1 MNDGRED
8 KLRAALAGL
17 PDEMRRCFLLRYVQ
31 GFEESEIAI
40 LMKIPLEM
48 VRMNLYQVLRWL
60 RAGGAHGG

>member
-1 MNDGRED
+1 MNDGQEE

-31 GFEESEIAI
+31 CFEESEIAI
-40 LMKIPLEM
+40 LMKMPLEM

-60 RAGGAHGG
+60 RAGGSHGR